1 MQCHLGIKRWDQ
13 AEGDLQKTRPL
24 RWQVDGTP
32 FRLANLDALLLKE
45 IMYLIHGWGWG
56 LLLCRRLK
64 SKGGCEHAS

>member
-24 RWQVDGTP
+24 RWQVDVTP

-45 IMYLIHGWGWG
+45 IMYLIHGLGWG